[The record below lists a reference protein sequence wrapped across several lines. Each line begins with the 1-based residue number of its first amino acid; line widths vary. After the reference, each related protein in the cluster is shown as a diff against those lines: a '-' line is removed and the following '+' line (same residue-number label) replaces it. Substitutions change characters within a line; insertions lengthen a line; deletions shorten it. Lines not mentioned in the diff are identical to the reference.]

1 MPRVSF
7 YLGRWMR
14 TTDMYPDYQLR
25 LYDRRHARWDGLHVH
40 ESVKVETGVVGY
52 LKSELQHYP
61 YKDLSEHLIRMDRY
75 TTLAARQM
83 FEKGKRA
90 TRLELLFHPP
100 IAFARNY
107 ILKGGFRDGKPGLI
121 ISLVNSYYVM
131 LKFAKLWELQTRI
144 DDVFSIHVDTA
155 RTWRGG
161 QRQVLLTVLGLR
173 ERGHR
178 TVLVAHP
185 EGELAGR
192 ASEGHDLI
200 RLAPR
205 AEVDLHAGWKLS
217 RIIKD
222 LRPDIVHAHDPHAVA
237 LASLALSFMTSG
249 KCPGLIASRRV
260 AFHLKAHAFSRWKYH
275 QVDCFVAASN
285 AIREM
290 LIGDGIDADRVVT
303 VYEGIDLHRV
313 QVEPAANIHAEFWLP
328 THAPIVGAVAR
339 ADAGEGAQVPHRR
352 GSAGRARSA
361 RRAVRHSRRRRA
373 AAGARASD
381 QGAASREARRA
392 ARIPRRHSVVH
403 QELRRVRHE
412 LALRRARHVA
422 ARRDGA
428 VEADRRERH
437 GRHSR
442 GRVARR
448 DGVAGSAAGSR
459 ASSRRRSRRC

>member
-1 MPRVSF
+1 M
-7 YLGRWMR
+7 
-14 TTDMYPDYQLR
+14 
-25 LYDRRHARWDGLHVH
+25 
-40 ESVKVETGVVGY
+40 
-52 LKSELQHYP
+52 
-61 YKDLSEHLIRMDRY
+61 
-75 TTLAARQM
+75 
-83 FEKGKRA
+83 
-90 TRLELLFHPP
+90 
-100 IAFARNY
+100 
-107 ILKGGFRDGKPGLI
+107 
-121 ISLVNSYYVM
+121 
-131 LKFAKLWELQTRI
+131 
-144 DDVFSIHVDTA
+144 FSIHVDTA

-260 AFHLKAHAFSRWKYH
+260 AFHLKGHAFSRWKYH

-290 LIGDGIDADRVVT
+290 LIGDGIDTDRVVT

-328 THAPIVGAVAR
+328 THAPIVGAVAALTQEKGHKYLIDAAALVVREVPDARFVILGEGDLRPALERQIKELHLEKHVLLPGFR
-339 ADAGEGAQVPHRR
+339 ADILSFIRSFDVFVMSSLFEGLGTSLLDAM
-352 GSAGRARSA
+352 
-361 RRAVRHSRRRRA
+361 
-373 AAGARASD
+373 
-381 QGAASREARRA
+381 
-392 ARIPRRHSVVH
+392 
-403 QELRRVRHE
+403 
-412 LALRRARHVA
+412 ALSK
-422 ARRDGA
+422 
-428 VEADRRERH
+428 ADRRERH
-437 GRHSR
+437 GRDSR
-442 GRVARR
+442 GRVTRR
-448 DGVAGSAAGSR
+448 DRLAGPAARCARACVGDCGS
-459 ASSRRRSRRC
+459 C